1 MKTVLFMFTMLC
13 ATGALAQAGSG
24 VTVLSADVQK
34 WDMISH
40 PSHASVAPLAQEQ
53 SLISP
58 SNPSF
63 VRGERPL
70 WEVGQIKEEMS
81 LGEVARVQRK
91 LHAKDKKSPV
101 TWHN

>member
-1 MKTVLFMFTMLC
+1 MKTVLFMITMLC

-34 WDMISH
+34 WDMISQ
-40 PSHASVAPLAQEQ
+40 PSHASVAPLAPEQ

-63 VRGERPL
+63 ARGERPL

-101 TWHN
+101 VWDN